1 MDVDDLLR
9 GAHSRR
15 TLLHRS
21 GLAAAGG
28 SAAFLAACGSSSGS
42 KGASSSS
49 TSTPAIIPPATG
61 SGDVSVLNAALDL
74 ENMAIAAY
82 TAGAPLLNGAVLK
95 LGRQFLAQEKEH
107 AAGLRKAIN
116 QAGGTPNQPKTDYGF
131 PAVRSQSDVLRLAS
145 MIENT
150 AIGAYID
157 AIPKLS
163 SGDLRATAASIVTD
177 EAEHLA
183 VLQSALGRDP
193 VPTAFVL
200 GTQGA

>member
-9 GAHSRR
+9 GAQSRR

-21 GLAAAGG
+21 GVAVIGG
-28 SAAFLAACGSSSGS
+28 SAAVLAACGSSSRS
-42 KGASSSS
+42 KSSSS
-49 TSTPAIIPPATG
+49 SGRSTSTGSDLSG

-82 TAGAPLLNGAVLK
+82 TAGAPLLDGSVLM
-95 LGRQFLAQEKEH
+95 LARRFLAQEKDH
-107 AAGLRKAIN
+107 TVTLRRAIN

-131 PAVRSQSDVLRLAS
+131 PSVRSQGDVLGLTS
-145 MIENT
+145 MIEST
-150 AIGAYID
+150 AIGFYID

-183 VLQSALGRDP
+183 VLQTALGRDP
-193 VPTAFVL
+193 VPSAFVA
-200 GTQGA
+200 GAQGA